1 MSPKITITP
10 DDPELRAML
19 EKMVAD
25 AGGLE
30 AFLKQAAERRE
41 LSSRMARKSASL
53 RELYPDQFVAMTVTD
68 ELIAADTLD
77 ELLSSL
83 REKGIPRSKY
93 VIEFLDVEWGPMVV

>member
-1 MSPKITITP
+1 MSLKITVTP
-10 DDPELRAML
+10 DDPEVRAMF

-25 AGGLE
+25 AGGPE
-30 AFLKQAAERRE
+30 AFLKQEAERRE

-68 ELIAADTLD
+68 DLIVADSLD
-77 ELLSSL
+77 ELLSDL